1 MQLDAIL
8 WLLLPIFIAAGS
20 SLLSFYIMQAR
31 LDVAVAKERTAL
43 AEARGVINS
52 HKVIL
57 EERVKATEELARR
70 KAFDEFMR
78 EFRVEERNYIRDN
91 KTPTSHKKFMIV
103 QERLFFRNIPLSD
116 WVEHELIV
124 EENGADVPRLAK
136 GRSVFSAQPSS
147 DEGTAVVA
155 RLFNHNGALA
165 TPQFASG
172 GD

>member
-52 HKVIL
+52 HRVVL
-57 EERVKATEELARR
+57 EERVKATEEQARR

-78 EFRVEERNYIRDN
+78 EFRVEERNYIRDH
-91 KTPTSHKKFMIV
+91 KTPSSQKKYMIV

-116 WVEHELIV
+116 WVEHELTI
-124 EENGADVPRLAK
+124 EENGADVPHLAK
-136 GRSVFSAQPSS
+136 GRSVFSAKSAPE
-147 DEGTAVVA
+147 EGTAVVA
-155 RLFNHNGALA
+155 RLFNQTGALV
-165 TPQFASG
+165 TPQFAG